1 MTAIIDGSADA
12 ERQLAIAHDRASGA
26 EGVWI
31 DEDSWRE
38 QATYERDT
46 NAWVDDPYDR
56 VPASE
61 VLEDARALHD
71 CAHALGM
78 EVSNA
83 PHPDVDETMA
93 AAQACLDA
101 LDLARRVAE
110 SQGSPRGPDGRL
122 LQVPEI
128 AERLHDAWVA
138 LEEAWQVRADSPSE

>member
-1 MTAIIDGSADA
+1 M
-12 ERQLAIAHDRASGA
+12 
-26 EGVWI
+26 WI
-31 DEDSWRE
+31 DDEAWRE

-61 VLEDARALHD
+61 VAEDARALHA

-78 EVSNA
+78 AVSAA
-83 PHPDVDETMA
+83 PHPDVDETLA

-101 LDLARRVAE
+101 LSLARRILDPA
-110 SQGSPRGPDGRL
+110 GPDDRR

-128 AERLHDAWVA
+128 AEACTTRGSRWRRPGRPAPTGLASDARLPVA
-138 LEEAWQVRADSPSE
+138 FSYTRQ